1 MWSCVENS
9 FNVLSSENRIIREI
23 NFEEGSRRS
32 NFFFTVEWKE
42 AHLMGAFQWDMECKT
57 WGCGTL
63 EEGPTLFAQQK
74 VTLCSTPPPT
84 PQHSLSS
91 SHGADEWT
99 NEWHE
104 GKEQRLR
111 NVNRLAHPPEKNC
124 CVGWRRAA
132 KKDGNM
138 KTPPSTPLFSR
149 QQYPPPW
156 TYWFF
161 IRFYWAR
168 WNLDCTRFQLSFIG
182 FYSFESNLLC
192 NH

>member
-111 NVNRLAHPPEKNC
+111 NVNRLAHPPEKKLL
-124 CVGWRRAA
+124 RRMAPSG
-132 KKDGNM
+132 KKRWKYED
-138 KTPPSTPLFSR
+138 TAVDSTFLSPTV
-149 QQYPPPW
+149 P
-156 TYWFF
+156 T
-161 IRFYWAR
+161 AV
-168 WNLDCTRFQLSFIG
+168 NLLI
-182 FYSFESNLLC
+182 FYSVLLSSMESGLY
-192 NH
+192 